1 MPRNEHEKEV
11 VYESV
16 EGTKR
21 IYAVSVSWEDRH
33 LSVRHCPRNNQ
44 REFLH
49 EDEMGLHAIE
59 TKEIPLSKVF
69 EVNSI

>member
-1 MPRNEHEKEV
+1 MPRNQNQKEV
-11 VYESV
+11 VFESL

-21 IYAVSVSWEDRH
+21 IYAISVEWKDNH
-33 LSVRHCPRNNQ
+33 LSIRHYPNKNERK
-44 REFLH
+44 FLQ
-49 EDEMGLHAIE
+49 EDEIILCNIE